1 MQELLEQLRGVM
13 GVSGVMILDRL
24 ERLVWK
30 LLPTRLENENIRE
43 LEKKVRDLVDLQ
55 VGTSSFRIRFS
66 SGWLVINATN
76 EFILIILA
84 REDVKLELLNLVI
97 KVSMAKLRH
106 SKGSW
111 VEPEPT
117 TDFQPQMGFL
127 LLDAINCVGKHFRMI
142 VGLTNCVSLLRKAK
156 DDLLPAFPA
165 LKHFSVDNN
174 GSVSII
180 RGSERHLNRTVVDSV
195 ARWCFRLK
203 EMVNARTSVV
213 GFDIREVTADVEAE
227 LTPLG
232 FYWSYQRAASRVT
245 QES

>member
-24 ERLVWK
+24 ERLAWT
-30 LLPTRLENENIRE
+30 LIPTHLENENIRE

-55 VGTSSFRIRFS
+55 VGHSTFRVRFS

-76 EFILIILA
+76 EFILVILT

-97 KVSMAKLRH
+97 KASITRLRH
-106 SKGSW
+106 FEGSC

-117 TDFQPQMGFL
+117 IEFQPQMGCL

-142 VGLTNCVSLLRKAK
+142 VGLSDCVSLLRKAK

-174 GSVSII
+174 GSVSLI
-180 RGSERHLNRTVVDSV
+180 RGSERHLDRTVVDSV

-203 EMVNARTSVV
+203 EMVNAKISVV
-213 GFDIREVTADVEAE
+213 GFDIREVTADVEVE
-227 LTPLG
+227 LTPIG
-232 FYWSYQRAASRVT
+232 FYWSYQRVASKVT
-245 QES
+245 HTS

>member
-1 MQELLEQLRGVM
+1 MQEVLEQLRGVM
-13 GVSGVMILDRL
+13 GVSGVMILDRN
-24 ERLVWK
+24 EHGIWK
-30 LLPTRLENENIRE
+30 LLPTRLENEDIRE
-43 LEKKVRDLVDLQ
+43 FEKKVRDLVDLQ
-55 VGTSSFRIRFS
+55 VGHSSFRIRFL

-76 EFILIILA
+76 EFILLILA
-84 REDVKLELLNLVI
+84 RDDVKLELLNLVV
-97 KVSMAKLRH
+97 KASLTKLRH
-106 SKGSW
+106 FRGSW

-117 TDFQPQMGFL
+117 IEFQPQMGCL
-127 LLDAINCVGKHFRMI
+127 LLDAVNCVGKHFRMI
-142 VGLTNCVSLLRKAK
+142 IGLTGSVSLIRKAK

-174 GSVSII
+174 GSVSLI
-180 RGSERHLNRTVVDSV
+180 RGSERHLDRTVVDSV

-232 FYWSYQRAASRVT
+232 FYWSYQRVASKVT

>member
-1 MQELLEQLRGVM
+1 MQEVLEQLRGVM

-43 LEKKVRDLVDLQ
+43 LQKKVRDLVDLQ
-55 VGTSSFRIRFS
+55 EGHSSFTIRFS
-66 SGWLVINATN
+66 SGWLVINATD
-76 EFILIILA
+76 EFILLILA

-97 KVSMAKLRH
+97 KASIAKLRH

-117 TDFQPQMGFL
+117 IEFQPQMGCL
-127 LLDAINCVGKHFRMI
+127 LLDAINCVAKHFRMI
-142 VGLTNCVSLLRKAK
+142 VGLSNCVSLLRKAK

-180 RGSERHLNRTVVDSV
+180 RGSERHLDRAVVDSV

-203 EMVNARTSVV
+203 EMVNAKTSVV

-232 FYWSYQRAASRVT
+232 FYWSYQRVASRVT